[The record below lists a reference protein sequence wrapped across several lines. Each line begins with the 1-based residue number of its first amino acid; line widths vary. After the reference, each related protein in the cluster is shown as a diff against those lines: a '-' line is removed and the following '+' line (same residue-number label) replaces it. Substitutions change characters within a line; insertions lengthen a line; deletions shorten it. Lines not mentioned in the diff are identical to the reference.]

1 MSIVTQSELK
11 AAVTAQEQI
20 RETEEA
26 IMRRMVNGAEV
37 EAGELVARTDARPGE
52 DISLA
57 GLEIETAAFAAEI
70 AALVA
75 QGAAAPALQ

>member
-1 MSIVTQSELK
+1 MDVITQSELK
-11 AAVTAQEQI
+11 AVVTAQEQI

-52 DISLA
+52 DLSLA
-57 GLEIETAAFAAEI
+57 ALEIETAEFAAEI
-70 AALVA
+70 SAL
-75 QGAAAPALQ
+75 AAA